1 MKIKLWLEHEYEAT
15 YYEDNNGNVRLEV
28 LTRPD
33 SNQNEIPRLTTVDQI
48 KAQAELESAVERALI
63 DKAAAIAERREMAGD
78 FRRDRARDD
87 KLAGDFTYS
96 QWKV

>member
-15 YYEDNNGNVRLEV
+15 YYEDNDGNVRLEV

-48 KAQAELESAVERALI
+48 KAQAELENAVEQRLI
-63 DKAAAIAERREMAGD
+63 DKAAEIAERRQVAGD
-78 FRRDRARDD
+78 ARRERMRDD
-87 KLAGDFTYS
+87 KMTGDAR
-96 QWKV
+96 

>member
-15 YYEDNNGNVRLEV
+15 YYEDNDGNVRLEV

-48 KAQAELESAVERALI
+48 KAQAELENAVEQRLI
-63 DKAAAIAERREMAGD
+63 DKAAEIAERRQVAGD
-78 FRRDRARDD
+78 ARRERLRDD
-87 KLAGDFTYS
+87 RLTGDAI
-96 QWKV
+96 

>member
-1 MKIKLWLEHEYEAT
+1 MKIKLWLEQEYEAT

-48 KAQAELESAVERALI
+48 KAQAELENAVEQRLI
-63 DKAAAIAERREMAGD
+63 DKAAEIAERRQVAGD
-78 FRRDRARDD
+78 ARRERLRDD
-87 KLAGDFTYS
+87 KITGGVL
-96 QWKV
+96 